1 MTEPSSVYHITFL
14 RHGESVGNAEGRYQ
28 GQADFPLTER
38 GREQARILGQRW
50 LAESRSFDWIIT
62 SPLPRARE
70 TAEIIAGIL
79 SLTIDTDPLWME
91 RANGLMAGLKHEDIR
106 ARDLEAPFLHPYLR
120 VGQTGESEL
129 EVYLRAGRGIQGLLD
144 RPPGRYLVVSHGGLL
159 NKTLMV
165 ILGIPV
171 QANFQGAGFS
181 FGNTAFA
188 DFTYNP
194 SGHRW
199 RLKRFE
205 SP

>member
-1 MTEPSSVYHITFL
+1 MTEPTYTITFL

-28 GQADFPLTER
+28 GQTDFPLTDL
-38 GREQARILGQRW
+38 GRRQARALGDRW
-50 LAESRSFDWIIT
+50 LSEGRAFDKIIA

-70 TAEIIAGIL
+70 TAEIIAAALGL
-79 SLTIDTDPLWME
+79 DVETDPLWME

-129 EVYLRAGRGIQGLLD
+129 ELYLRAGRGIQGLLD
-144 RPPGRYLVVSHGGLL
+144 RPPERYLVVSHGALL

-171 QANFQGAGFS
+171 QANFQGASFS

-188 DFTYNP
+188 DFTYTP

>member
-38 GREQARILGQRW
+38 GRGQARILGQRW
-50 LAESRSFDWIIT
+50 LSENREFDAIIA

-79 SLTIDTDPLWME
+79 GIPIETDPVWME

-106 ARDLEAPFLHPYLR
+106 ARDLEAPFLHPYHHL
-120 VGQTGESEL
+120 GQTGESEL
-129 EVYLRAGRGIQGLLD
+129 EVYLRAGRGIQGLLN
-144 RPPGRYLVVSHGGLL
+144 RQPGCYLVVSHGGLL
-159 NKTLMV
+159 NKALMI

-171 QANFQGAGFS
+171 QANFQGVSFS

-188 DFTYNP
+188 DFTYTP
-194 SGHRW
+194 SKHRW